1 MNIDMEYKKGI
12 LFVRLDGILNVK
24 TSCIFEDALN
34 RIVNKAGIRYILI
47 NFEKLYEIDKV
58 GISSIINSYNKFLKN
73 SGKLMICGYNDV
85 LRMKIEES
93 ELLKYAS
100 PTNDEISAFNLV
112 NI

>member
-12 LFVRLDGILNVK
+12 LFVRLNGILNVK

-58 GISSIINSYNKFLKN
+58 GIFSIINSYNKFLRN
-73 SGKLMICGYNDV
+73 SGKLMICGYNDI
-85 LRMKIEES
+85 LKIKIEES
-93 ELLKYAS
+93 ELLKYAL

>member
-1 MNIDMEYKKGI
+1 MEYKKGI
-12 LFVRLDGILNVK
+12 LFVRLNGILNVK
-24 TSCIFEDALN
+24 TSCIFDDALN

-58 GISSIINSYNKFLKN
+58 GISSIINSYNKFLRN
-73 SGKLMICGYNDV
+73 SGKLMICGYNDI
-85 LRMKIEES
+85 LKIKIEES
-93 ELLKYAS
+93 ELLKYAL